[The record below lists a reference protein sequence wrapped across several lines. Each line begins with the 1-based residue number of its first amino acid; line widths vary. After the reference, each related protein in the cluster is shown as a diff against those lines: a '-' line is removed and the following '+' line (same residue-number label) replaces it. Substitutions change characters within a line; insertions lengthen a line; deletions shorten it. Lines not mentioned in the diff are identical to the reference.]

1 MLKDEFH
8 YPFATKETFMDSML
22 RVLKKDC
29 GILGIPFRPLK
40 FKRLLRNNFMHSDKK
55 QTITMKE
62 YMEDE
67 NIRDGNYRYLID
79 FYFEYIKTK
88 ENKKDENISSE
99 LESLKKQLISLT
111 SQRDELDKQ
120 ITELQNQIAVM
131 SEGKNNGRN

>member
-1 MLKDEFH
+1 
-8 YPFATKETFMDSML
+8 
-22 RVLKKDC
+22 
-29 GILGIPFRPLK
+29 
-40 FKRLLRNNFMHSDKK
+40 MHSDKK